1 MKKLIF
7 ILILSI
13 LSIVSCA
20 QTTFDF
26 NVYEYNR
33 FKVSGQALCGQG
45 NAYCTVTRSQY
56 QNQFG
61 NYTYQIYFATNSYFG
76 DCNPS
81 RTYIPNIEI
90 MYLEYNKWYYPQNYY
105 KFWMTFGR
113 TSLAYTLYHPYPNL
127 QIKIRTGFMEP
138 TIY

>member
-1 MKKLIF
+1 MKNF
-7 ILILSI
+7 LILLFVFISVI
-13 LSIVSCA
+13 SNA
-20 QTTFDF
+20 QSSFDF
-26 NVYEYNR
+26 SGYEYNK
-33 FKVSGQALCGQG
+33 FKVSGQALCGAG
-45 NAYCTVTRSQY
+45 NAYCMVTRSQY

-76 DCNPS
+76 NCNPT

-90 MYLEYNKWYYPQNYY
+90 MYLEGSKWCYPQNYY
-105 KFWMTFGR
+105 KFWVTVGQ
-113 TSLAYTLYHPYPNL
+113 TQLVYTLYHPYPNL

>member
-1 MKKLIF
+1 MRPSSFFPKPF
-7 ILILSI
+7 GLSAHLVLT
-13 LSIVSCA
+13 LSSS
-20 QTTFDF
+20 T
-26 NVYEYNR
+26 
-33 FKVSGQALCGQG
+33 VSGQALCGTG
-45 NAYCTVTRSQY
+45 NAYCMVTRSQY

-76 DCNPS
+76 NCNPT

-90 MYLEYNKWYYPQNYY
+90 MYLEGSKWCYPQNYY
-105 KFWMTFGR
+105 KFWVTVGQ
-113 TSLAYTLYHPYPNL
+113 TQLVYTLYHPYPNL

>member
-1 MKKLIF
+1 MKKF
-7 ILILSI
+7 LILLFTVISI
-13 LSIVSCA
+13 ISKA
-20 QTTFDF
+20 QSSFDF
-26 NVYEYNR
+26 TSYEYNK
-33 FKVSGQALCGQG
+33 FKVSGQALCGSG
-45 NAYCTVTRSQY
+45 NAYCMVTRSQY

-76 DCNPS
+76 NCSPS

-90 MYLEYNKWYYPQNYY
+90 MYLEGNRWYYPQNYY
-105 KFWMTFGR
+105 KFWVTVGQ
-113 TSLAYTLYHPYPNL
+113 TQLVYTLYHPYPNL

>member
-1 MKKLIF
+1 MKKF
-7 ILILSI
+7 LILLFVFISI
-13 LSIVSCA
+13 ISNA
-20 QTTFDF
+20 QSSFDF
-26 NVYEYNR
+26 SSYGYNK
-33 FKVSGQALCGQG
+33 FKVSGQALCGAG
-45 NAYCTVTRSQY
+45 NAYCMVTRSQY

-76 DCNPS
+76 NCNPT

-90 MYLEYNKWYYPQNYY
+90 MYLEGSKWCYPQNYY
-105 KFWMTFGR
+105 KFWVTVGQ
-113 TSLAYTLYHPYPNL
+113 TQLVYTLYHPYPNL

>member
-1 MKKLIF
+1 MKKF
-7 ILILSI
+7 LILLFVFISVI
-13 LSIVSCA
+13 SNA
-20 QTTFDF
+20 QSSFDF
-26 NVYEYNR
+26 SGYEYNK
-33 FKVSGQALCGQG
+33 FKVSGQALCGAG
-45 NAYCTVTRSQY
+45 NAYCMVTRSQY

-76 DCNPS
+76 NCNPT

-90 MYLEYNKWYYPQNYY
+90 MYLEGSKWCYPQNYY
-105 KFWMTFGR
+105 KFWVTVGQ
-113 TSLAYTLYHPYPNL
+113 TQLVYTLYHPYPNL

>member
-1 MKKLIF
+1 MKKF
-7 ILILSI
+7 LILLFVFISI
-13 LSIVSCA
+13 ISNA
-20 QTTFDF
+20 QSSFDF
-26 NVYEYNR
+26 SGYEYNK
-33 FKVSGQALCGQG
+33 FKVSGQALCGAG
-45 NAYCTVTRSQY
+45 NAYCMVTRSQY

-76 DCNPS
+76 NCNPT

-90 MYLEYNKWYYPQNYY
+90 MYLEGSKWCYPQNYY
-105 KFWMTFGR
+105 KFWVTVGQ
-113 TSLAYTLYHPYPNL
+113 TQLVYTLYHPYPNL

>member
-1 MKKLIF
+1 MKNF
-7 ILILSI
+7 LILLFVFISVI
-13 LSIVSCA
+13 SNA
-20 QTTFDF
+20 QSSFDF
-26 NVYEYNR
+26 SGYEYNK
-33 FKVSGQALCGQG
+33 FKVSGQALCGTG
-45 NAYCTVTRSQY
+45 NAYCMVTRSQY

-76 DCNPS
+76 NCNPT

-90 MYLEYNKWYYPQNYY
+90 MYLEGSKWCYPQNYY
-105 KFWMTFGR
+105 KFWVTVGQ
-113 TSLAYTLYHPYPNL
+113 TQLVYTLYHPYPNL